1 MQIQIWK
8 RRTKDN
14 TKHNLYLRYRINQNK
29 AKVESM
35 RLWEWINPSNKIQEE
50 HNDSVKKASEEIIR
64 RVKDDIEND
73 RVSISFENKKKT
85 YLKDDFLTHTKI
97 KNKEAIY
104 KFISVQDTEINN
116 KLTSDINSEYL
127 VSIKK
132 TIENNIKEKTIK
144 NTTASK
150 YWSDF
155 KKGLKQLNKKNLCD
169 YPKLGSIKVNQ
180 KKRRPITISSKDIEA
195 LNSISKKKFKG
206 IRDMF
211 IISTRT
217 GIKVGQLSE
226 VKWGDLKKESE
237 EKFTLKIKKRNVKI
251 NNETRNIMG
260 KRGDEDIQIFKSPE
274 NESSRSKLFSKMIEE
289 AKLNKDIKMADAVHT
304 FANNLYR
311 ETKNIYL
318 VSAYLGDKSIDH
330 TKKKYKNMNEEDYL
344 IKNEIIASNK
354 IQERK
359 FINKIL
365 FKKGNL
371 LSYKKDTL

>member
-14 TKHNLYLRYRINQNK
+14 TKYNLYLRYRINQNK

-195 LNSISKKKFKG
+195 LNSISKKKFKEL
-206 IRDMF
+206 
-211 IISTRT
+211 RT
-217 GIKVGQLSE
+217 CLLFQLGQE
-226 VKWGDLKKESE
+226 
-237 EKFTLKIKKRNVKI
+237 
-251 NNETRNIMG
+251 
-260 KRGDEDIQIFKSPE
+260 
-274 NESSRSKLFSKMIEE
+274 
-289 AKLNKDIKMADAVHT
+289 
-304 FANNLYR
+304 
-311 ETKNIYL
+311 
-318 VSAYLGDKSIDH
+318 
-330 TKKKYKNMNEEDYL
+330 
-344 IKNEIIASNK
+344 
-354 IQERK
+354 
-359 FINKIL
+359 
-365 FKKGNL
+365 
-371 LSYKKDTL
+371 

>member
-1 MQIQIWK
+1 
-8 RRTKDN
+8 
-14 TKHNLYLRYRINQNK
+14 
-29 AKVESM
+29 
-35 RLWEWINPSNKIQEE
+35 
-50 HNDSVKKASEEIIR
+50 
-64 RVKDDIEND
+64 
-73 RVSISFENKKKT
+73 
-85 YLKDDFLTHTKI
+85 
-97 KNKEAIY
+97 
-104 KFISVQDTEINN
+104 
-116 KLTSDINSEYL
+116 
-127 VSIKK
+127 
-132 TIENNIKEKTIK
+132 
-144 NTTASK
+144 
-150 YWSDF
+150 
-155 KKGLKQLNKKNLCD
+155 
-169 YPKLGSIKVNQ
+169 
-180 KKRRPITISSKDIEA
+180 
-195 LNSISKKKFKG
+195 
-206 IRDMF
+206 MF

-237 EKFTLKIKKRNVKI
+237 ENFTLKIKKRNVKI

-371 LSYKKDTL
+371 LSYKKDTS

>member
-14 TKHNLYLRYRINQNK
+14 TKYNLYLRYRINQNK

-104 KFISVQDTEINN
+104 KFISAQDTEINN

-132 TIENNIKEKTIK
+132 SIENNIKEKTIK

-195 LNSISKKKFKG
+195 LNSCLLYTSPSP
-206 IRDMF
+206 RD
-211 IISTRT
+211 
-217 GIKVGQLSE
+217 
-226 VKWGDLKKESE
+226 
-237 EKFTLKIKKRNVKI
+237 
-251 NNETRNIMG
+251 
-260 KRGDEDIQIFKSPE
+260 
-274 NESSRSKLFSKMIEE
+274 
-289 AKLNKDIKMADAVHT
+289 
-304 FANNLYR
+304 
-311 ETKNIYL
+311 
-318 VSAYLGDKSIDH
+318 
-330 TKKKYKNMNEEDYL
+330 
-344 IKNEIIASNK
+344 
-354 IQERK
+354 
-359 FINKIL
+359 
-365 FKKGNL
+365 
-371 LSYKKDTL
+371 

>member
-8 RRTKDN
+8 RRNKDN
-14 TKHNLYLRYRINQNK
+14 TKYNLYLRYRINQNK

-35 RLWEWINPSNKIQEE
+35 RLWEWIEPSNKIQDE
-50 HNDSVKKASEEIIR
+50 HNDSVKKASGEIIR

-73 RVSISFENKKKT
+73 RLRISFLNKKKT
-85 YLKDDFLTHTKI
+85 YLKDDFLTHTEI

-104 KFISVQDTEINN
+104 KFISAQDTEINN

-132 TIENNIKEKTIK
+132 SIENNIREKKIK

-180 KKRRPITISSKDIEA
+180 KKRRPITILREDIEA

-206 IRDMF
+206 IRDTF

-217 GIKVGQLSE
+217 GIKVRQLLE
-226 VKWGDLKKESE
+226 AKWGDLKKVSE
-237 EKFTLKIKKRNVKI
+237 DNFKLKIKERYVKI
-251 NNETRNIMG
+251 NNKTRKIMG
-260 KRGDEDIQIFKSPE
+260 RRRDKDTYIFKSPE
-274 NESSRSKLFSKMIEE
+274 YESSRSKLFSKMIED
-289 AKLNKDIKMADAVHT
+289 AKLNKNIKMADAVHT
-304 FANNLYR
+304 FAINLYR

-318 VSAYLGDKSIDH
+318 VSAYLGDKSVEH
-330 TKKKYKNMNEEDYL
+330 TKKKYKNMNEEEYL
-344 IKNEIIASNK
+344 IKNDIIASNK
-354 IQERK
+354 KQDRK
-359 FINKIL
+359 FNKKIL

-371 LSYKKDTL
+371 LSYKKDT